1 MTDILKK
8 FYKCSP
14 LFASKV
20 IIWYKA
26 ERNKLDGGGVFSFP
40 PKNPSK
46 TTHKLQKGVLH
57 ENAGRFLYKC

>member
-46 TTHKLQKGVLH
+46 TTHKL
-57 ENAGRFLYKC
+57 